1 MLIWARA
8 WPRRCLLAHGTFVTC
23 GNGGT
28 LSTVGG
34 VKGATG
40 EAGVF
45 GASPRVPRQVLL
57 LIVFG
62 VLLAVVG
69 VTATAQSVMVTV
81 YSSTSTLNAT
91 VASDLATIRG
101 FVHQGLDP
109 AILEPNGL
117 TPKEQAALKGLIGT
131 IESKGEI
138 LRVELRLPDG
148 RVLAASDDA
157 SAGTRVDPS
166 VDFTRAIADGNAQV
180 ALIDAGA
187 AEAAPGSVFDSQQLL
202 REYLPLKL
210 GDEVVLVVGVW
221 RDAAPLL
228 GRLDDLRRDVVLVT
242 ISAALIASITLYL
255 VFRAAQARLAR
266 QARALVEASRRDPLT
281 GMLNHGALV
290 GLLAAEVERAR
301 DDGSPRG
308 IALMDIDGFRLL
320 NDHHGHRA
328 GDEALLLV
336 SEHLETT
343 SAGELLVGRYGPDE
357 FLLVSKT
364 HDGEALRA
372 IVEEVRAGLA
382 GVALQFDSTERMP
395 LTVSAGLCTYPTH
408 GTSVTTLLS
417 AAVRTLEEAKASG
430 GNAVRVAQL
439 EEDDATAG
447 ATSFDILQGL
457 VIAVD
462 TKDRYTKRHS
472 EDVARYAVFIAER
485 LGLDEDF
492 MRTIRLAGLLHDVGK
507 IGIPDAILRKP
518 GRLTAAEE
526 AVIRQHVAL
535 GDSIVRDLPDIE
547 TIRAGIRHHH
557 ERWDGNGYLERL
569 EGEGIPL
576 VARILSVGDVFSAM
590 TTTRPYRKALG
601 VEEAMRRLGDAA
613 GTQLDAELVTTF
625 LVGIE
630 SAEDPPLPDQG
641 PVARLARLHVA

>member
-1 MLIWARA
+1 ML
-8 WPRRCLLAHGTFVTC
+8 T
-23 GNGGT
+23 
-28 LSTVGG
+28 TVGG
-34 VKGATG
+34 VKAGASG

-45 GASPRVPRQVLL
+45 GASPRAPRQVLL

-69 VTATAQSVMVTV
+69 VTATAQAVMVTV
-81 YSSTSTLNAT
+81 YSSTSTLNSI
-91 VASDLATIRG
+91 VDSDLATIRG

-109 AILEPNGL
+109 GILEPNGL
-117 TPKEQAALKGLIGT
+117 SSQEQAALEGLIGT
-131 IESKGEI
+131 IESKGAI

-157 SAGTRVDPS
+157 STGSRVEPS
-166 VDFTRAIADGNAQV
+166 VDFARALADGNAQV
-180 ALIDAGA
+180 ALIEAGA
-187 AEAAPGSVFDSQQLL
+187 AEAAPGWAFDTQQLL

-266 QARALVEASRRDPLT
+266 QARALLEASQRDPLT
-281 GMLNHGALV
+281 GLLNHGALV

-301 DDGSPRG
+301 GDGSSLG
-308 IALMDIDGFRLL
+308 IALIDLDGFRLL
-320 NDHHGHRA
+320 NDNHGHRA
-328 GDEALLLV
+328 GDEALSSVAELL
-336 SEHLETT
+336 EAT
-343 SAGELLVGRYGPDE
+343 ADGQLLVGRYGPDE
-357 FLLVSKT
+357 FLLVSTKL
-364 HDGEALRA
+364 DGEALQS
-372 IVEEVRAGLA
+372 IVEEVRSGLA
-382 GVALQFDSTERMP
+382 GVVLQFESTERMP

-408 GTSVTTLLS
+408 GASVTTLLS
-417 AAVRTLEEAKASG
+417 AAVRTLEDAKSGG
-430 GNAVRVAQL
+430 GNAVRVAQV
-439 EEDDATAG
+439 EEEGATTG
-447 ATSFDILQGL
+447 ATSFDVLQGL

-462 TKDRYTKRHS
+462 KKDRYTKRHS

-485 LGLDEDF
+485 LGLDEDIT
-492 MRTIRLAGLLHDVGK
+492 RTLRIAGLLHDVGK

-518 GRLTAAEE
+518 GRLTAGEE
-526 AVIRQHVAL
+526 QVIRQHVAL

-547 TIRAGIRHHH
+547 TIRAGVRHHH
-557 ERWDGNGYLERL
+557 ERWDGTGYLERL
-569 EGEGIPL
+569 EGDRIPL

-641 PVARLARLHVA
+641 PAARLARLHVA

>member
-1 MLIWARA
+1 M
-8 WPRRCLLAHGTFVTC
+8 
-23 GNGGT
+23 
-28 LSTVGG
+28 LSTVDG
-34 VKGATG
+34 VKAGSTG

-69 VTATAQSVMVTV
+69 VTATAQAVMVTV
-81 YSSTSTLNAT
+81 YSSSSTLNAT
-91 VASDLATIRG
+91 LASDLATIRG
-101 FVHQGLDP
+101 FVHQGLSP
-109 AILEPNGL
+109 SILEPNGL
-117 TPKEQAALKGLIGT
+117 SAQEQAALEGLIGT

-148 RVLAASDDA
+148 RVLAASDSA
-157 SAGTRVDPS
+157 SAGSRVEPS
-166 VDFTRAIADGNAQV
+166 QDFARALTDGNAQV
-180 ALIDAGA
+180 ALIERA
-187 AEAAPGSVFDSQQLL
+187 AADAAPGFAFDAPQLL
-202 REYLPLKL
+202 REYLPLRI

-242 ISAALIASITLYL
+242 ITAALIASITLYL
-255 VFRAAQARLAR
+255 VFRGAQARLAR
-266 QARALVEASRRDPLT
+266 QAEALLEASRRDPLT

-301 DDGSPRG
+301 AAGSSLG
-308 IALMDIDGFRLL
+308 VALIDLDGFRLL
-320 NDHHGHRA
+320 NDNHGHRA
-328 GDEALLLV
+328 GDDALLAV
-336 SEHLETT
+336 SELLEATC
-343 SAGELLVGRYGPDE
+343 AGQLLLGRYGPDE
-357 FLLVSKT
+357 FLLVSTT
-364 HDGEALRA
+364 HDGEALQSVVDD
-372 IVEEVRAGLA
+372 IRAGLA
-382 GVALQFDSTERMP
+382 GVALQFESTERMP
-395 LTVSAGLCTYPTH
+395 LTVSAGLCTYPIH
-408 GTSVTTLLS
+408 GASVTTLLS
-417 AAVRTLEEAKASG
+417 AAVRTLEDAKSG
-430 GNAVRVAQL
+430 GGNSVRVAQV
-439 EEDDATAG
+439 EDELAATG
-447 ATSFDILQGL
+447 GTSFDILQGL

-462 TKDRYTKRHS
+462 KKDRYTKRHS

-485 LGLDEDF
+485 LGLDEELT
-492 MRTIRLAGLLHDVGK
+492 RTIRLAGLLHDVGK

-518 GRLTAAEE
+518 GRLTSVEE
-526 AVIRQHVAL
+526 QVIRQHVAL

-547 TIRAGIRHHH
+547 TIRAGVRHHH
-557 ERWDGNGYLERL
+557 ERWDGTGYLERL

-613 GTQLDAELVTTF
+613 GTQLDAELVKTF
-625 LVGIE
+625 LDGIE

-641 PVARLARLHVA
+641 PAARLARLHVA